1 MRPDPAQP
9 DPPAVDV
16 GRGRVGWWVAGGVAV
31 LAFVPF
37 LGVHPTWVMSQVL
50 LLAVFAGGYNLLF
63 GYTGLLSFGHGALYA
78 TGAYV
83 SAFILLAWPSLPVA
97 VVGGTVAAGL
107 VSVVIGW
114 LSIRHTRI
122 YFAMLTLAFGMMI
135 HSVIFRWRSVTGG
148 DDGVIGV
155 PRGVL
160 GVPGAGL
167 ELGSLGIFYYVILV
181 VAVAA
186 LWVLWRIVS
195 SPLGLTLQGLRDSE
209 TRVAFSGL
217 AVRPFRLLGFTIS
230 GLYAGLA
237 GSLASPLASAATPG
251 LAHWTTSADPVLA
264 TLLGGAHTFAGPFVG
279 AFLLVVVK
287 EVVVRYTQYWLLVL
301 GIIVVV
307 LVVGFRGGVAG
318 AIGTLAHRS
327 PLGRFLA
334 PSGPA
339 VTEEA
344 QS

>member
-1 MRPDPAQP
+1 VGG
-9 DPPAVDV
+9 AVAAV
-16 GRGRVGWWVAGGVAV
+16 VVV

-37 LGVHPTWVMSQVL
+37 LGVHPTWVASQVL
-50 LLAVFAGGYNLLF
+50 VLAIFAGGYNLLF

-78 TGAYV
+78 VGAYI
-83 SAFILLAWPSLPVA
+83 SAFVLLAWPSLPA
-97 VVGGTVAAGL
+97 ALVGGTLAAGL

-135 HSVIFRWRSVTGG
+135 HSIIFRWRSVTGG
-148 DDGVIGV
+148 DDGVIGI

-167 ELGSLGIFYYVILV
+167 ELSSLGLLYYVVLAVAV
-181 VAVAA
+181 VA
-186 LWVLWRIVS
+186 LWLLWRIVS
-195 SPLGLTLQGLRDSE
+195 SPLGLTLRGLRDSE

-217 AVRPFRLLGFTIS
+217 SVRPFRLLAFTIS

-237 GSLASPLASAATPG
+237 GSLTAPLASAATPA

-307 LVVGFRGGVAG
+307 LVLGFRGGVAG
-318 AIGTLAHRS
+318 AVGNLAGRTTVGRR
-327 PLGRFLA
+327 LGSKA
-334 PSGPA
+334 SGPA

-344 QS
+344 QP

>member
-1 MRPDPAQP
+1 MRRERSQL
-9 DPPAVDV
+9 DPPFGAV
-16 GRGRVGWWVAGGVAV
+16 GGLRLGWWVAAGVGLLV
-31 LAFVPF
+31 LVPF

-83 SAFILLAWPSLPVA
+83 SAFILLEWPSLPVA
-97 VVGGTVAAGL
+97 VVGGTLATGL

-148 DDGVIGV
+148 DDGVVGV

-160 GVPGAGL
+160 GIPGAGL
-167 ELGSLGIFYYVILV
+167 ELGSAGVFYYVILV
-181 VAVAA
+181 VSVGAI
-186 LWVLWRIVS
+186 WVLWRLVS
-195 SPLGLTLQGLRDSE
+195 SPLGLILQGLRDSE

-217 AVRPFRLLGFTIS
+217 SVRPFRVLAFTIS

-237 GSLASPLASAATPG
+237 GSLASPLTSAATPE

-264 TLLGGAHTFAGPFVG
+264 SLLGGAQTFAGPFVG

-301 GIIVVV
+301 GTIVVI
-307 LVVGFRGGVAG
+307 LVVGLRGGVAG
-318 AIGTLAHRS
+318 AVGTLAQRS
-327 PLGRFLA
+327 PLCRFLVSS
-334 PSGPA
+334 PPGTGGEGS
-339 VTEEA
+339 
-344 QS
+344 S